1 MSTAASRSSR
11 VTQGLLVL
19 LCAGVWGLLLKPYLP
34 SAQAAASEPRIET
47 LDTLNVQRINILDP
61 SGKTRLVIANG
72 ARFPDAVVNGKPMR
86 RSIDNAAGAVFYD
99 VNGQETG
106 GLAFAR
112 LYGQDFTTLTFDY
125 TYQPTDGLRMV
136 KRESPDGSRWHAGFE
151 ILDRRPRGPGADESS
166 QGIERVSLR
175 DEDRDARLIISDVA
189 GHPRI
194 RIGVDPN
201 GTPAIEMLDA
211 SGKVVYRA
219 GQ

>member
-1 MSTAASRSSR
+1 MPADALRSSR

-34 SAQAAASEPRIET
+34 SAQAAAGEARIVS
-47 LDTLNVQRINILDP
+47 LDTLNVQRINILDGD
-61 SGKTRLVIANG
+61 GKTRLVIANG
-72 ARFPDAVVNGKPMR
+72 ARFPDAVVNGKHMR
-86 RSIDNAAGAVFYD
+86 RSIDDAAGAVFYD

-106 GLAFAR
+106 GLGFAR

-125 TYQPTDGLRMV
+125 TYQLTDGLRMI

-151 ILDRRPRGPGADESS
+151 IFDRRAKGPNADESS

-175 DEDRDARLIISDVA
+175 DEDRDARLVISDAA

-194 RIGVDPN
+194 RIGVDAS

-211 SGKVVYRA
+211 SGKVSYRA